1 MKRLACGL
9 LSAMLLAGTAAA
21 LEPISQPIATSGY
34 TYYAIRADGA
44 LLAWG
49 DSFHGAVGP
58 ADQDP
63 LPWEEANVLL
73 ENARYV
79 DAGFAMA
86 AVIDEDGTLWG
97 WGGHA
102 GRTFGEKEPY
112 RLLEDVV
119 SVSVMD
125 ATCAALRADG
135 TVWTWGAR
143 SGRSLAEH
151 GDDPFYPPTQV
162 LDHAV
167 KLCDDLAVLEDGTL
181 VQLLMDG
188 ETAAIRPLLEHVAD
202 VRVAYGSD
210 DALLVLALDGSLW
223 WVPCTTAEEEETDF
237 AVYLLGQPEKLLE
250 QELYNDM
257 SSLVVAQGEDGTV
270 LGYGAVQAVL
280 DEGCLNRIAV
290 FPQYRRQGVAQAILE
305 AFLRFGRAHLAFL
318 TLEVRRSNA
327 PAIAL
332 YEKLG
337 FDVIPNGTESRH
349 DIIQAITFGKPEGVI
364 AFCQGIQAAAPVDS
378 YVAPEPWDMPGY
390 DAPVIMAAGA
400 FVQGSS
406 IELSADGPIKPP
418 YAVYFQGGLT
428 WYHAKFGIMMSVQ
441 YMENEHLLSL

>member
-86 AVIDEDGTLWG
+86 AAIDEDGTLWG

-112 RLLEDVV
+112 WLLEDVV

-223 WVPCTTAEEEETDF
+223 RVPCTTAEEEETDS

-250 QELYNDM
+250 QVSWFSPGLA
-257 SSLVVAQGEDGTV
+257 VTADGT
-270 LGYGAVQAVL
+270 LWGWGHQRPAML
-280 DEGCLNRIAV
+280 RDGRGGPGGPLR
-290 FPQYRRQGVAQAILE
+290 LE
-305 AFLRFGRAHLAFL
+305 AL
-318 TLEVRRSNA
+318 
-327 PAIAL
+327 
-332 YEKLG
+332 
-337 FDVIPNGTESRH
+337 
-349 DIIQAITFGKPEGVI
+349 
-364 AFCQGIQAAAPVDS
+364 
-378 YVAPEPWDMPGY
+378 
-390 DAPVIMAAGA
+390 
-400 FVQGSS
+400 
-406 IELSADGPIKPP
+406 
-418 YAVYFQGGLT
+418 
-428 WYHAKFGIMMSVQ
+428 
-441 YMENEHLLSL
+441 